1 MRLFFFDIYG
11 MVKDQLIEL
20 VQDEITASGAI
31 STSIGIKE
39 IDRIINDAA
48 RWFYQNYQY
57 AVETVYYILPKSTFD
72 SVWKSNRRQLV
83 LPDCVVSVLD
93 VKEMK
98 SANFFGMVDRDI
110 TENRL
115 IAAELYLA
123 PFGSDDLVYRT
134 AQYAYYDLTRAYF
147 LERIQYEYNQNT
159 HHLTLLGRNP
169 IYDVSCRVMTKI
181 PEQSLY
187 DDPLFIDYVKGKAL
201 VSMARV
207 YSFINFNLP
216 GGAQINASIFESQG
230 QAMVDK
236 VLEKIDSDNVPDYF
250 VQIH

>member
-1 MRLFFFDIYG
+1 

-31 STSIGIKE
+31 STSIGLKE

-48 RWFYQNYQY
+48 RWFYQNYRY
-57 AVETVYYILPKSTFD
+57 AVETVYYILPLSTFNQ
-72 SVWKSNRRQLV
+72 VWKSNRRQIV

-93 VKEMK
+93 LKEVRA
-98 SANFFGMVDRDI
+98 ANFFGMVDRDI

-147 LERIQYEYNQNT
+147 LERVQYDYNHLT
-159 HHLTLLGRNP
+159 HHLTILGRDP
-169 IYDVSCRVMTKI
+169 QYDLSCRVMTKI

-187 DDPLFIDYVKGKAL
+187 DDPLFIDYVKGKAM

-207 YSFINFNLP
+207 YTFISFSLP
-216 GGAQINASIFESQG
+216 GGAQINASAFESQG
-230 QAMVDK
+230 QAMIDK
-236 VLEKIDSDNVPDYF
+236 VLERIDGENTTDYF
-250 VQIH
+250 LQIH

>member
-1 MRLFFFDIYG
+1 

-57 AVETVYYILPKSTFD
+57 AVETVYYILPKATFD
-72 SVWKSNRRQLV
+72 SVWKSNRRQIV

-147 LERIQYEYNQNT
+147 LERIQFSFNQNT

-201 VSMARV
+201 ISMARV
-207 YSFINFNLP
+207 YSFISMSLP
-216 GGAQINASIFESQG
+216 GGAQINASVLESQG
-230 QAMVDK
+230 TQMVDK
-236 VLEKIDSDNVPDYF
+236 VLEKIDSENVPDYF
-250 VQIH
+250 LQIH

>member
-1 MRLFFFDIYG
+1 

-57 AVETVYYILPKSTFD
+57 AVETVYYILPKATFD
-72 SVWKSNRRQLV
+72 HVWKSNRRQIV
-83 LPDCVVSVLD
+83 LPECVVSVAD

-98 SANFFGMVDRDI
+98 AANFFGMVDRDI

-147 LERIQYEYNQNT
+147 LERIQFNYNQNT
-159 HHLTLLGRNP
+159 RHLTILGRNP
-169 IYDVSCRVMTKI
+169 QYDVSCRVMTKI

-216 GGAQINASIFESQG
+216 GGAQINASTFESQG

-236 VLEKIDSDNVPDYF
+236 VLEKIESENVPDYF
-250 VQIH
+250 LQIH

>member
-1 MRLFFFDIYG
+1 

-57 AVETVYYILPKSTFD
+57 AVETVYYILPKATFD
-72 SVWKSNRRQLV
+72 HVWKSNRRQIV
-83 LPDCVVSVLD
+83 LPECVVSVAD

-98 SANFFGMVDRDI
+98 AANFFGMVDRDI

-147 LERIQYEYNQNT
+147 LERIQFNYNQNT
-159 HHLTLLGRNP
+159 RHLTILGRNP
-169 IYDVSCRVMTKI
+169 QYDVSCRVMTKI
-181 PEQSLY
+181 PDQSLY

-216 GGAQINASIFESQG
+216 GGAQINASTFESQG

-236 VLEKIDSDNVPDYF
+236 VLEKIESENVPDYF
-250 VQIH
+250 LQIH